1 MDDVGA
7 HSSWGYSREVLTF
20 FNALKRVVVGKPFR
34 NDRMAQT
41 LLPKRTALP
50 VFASDA
56 LSSVAYAPDEILLT
70 LALAGATAVTISP
83 WVGLAV
89 MIVMATVI
97 ASYRQNV
104 HAYPSGG
111 GDYEI
116 ANVNLG
122 KGAGLTV
129 ASALLVDYVLTVS
142 VSISAAANY
151 LATAV
156 PVLHGSQM
164 WIALT
169 GVAVLALVNLRGVRE
184 AGSFFAIPTYIFMIC
199 ILCMSAVGLVQAVT
213 GTLGQAPSAQFE
225 IVPVPAYE
233 QGLVGL
239 AGAFLLLR
247 AFSSGAAA
255 LTGVEAISNG
265 VPTFRKPKSKNAA
278 STLFLLGVVA
288 ISMLGGIMFLANATG
303 VRIVQDPATELL
315 INGQPPPADYIQ
327 NPAISQIAAT
337 IFGLASI
344 PFFLIVAAT
353 GTILVFASNTAF
365 NGFPVLASILAQ
377 DGYLPRQLRTRGDR
391 LTFSNGVLALAVA
404 SIVLIASFN
413 ADVTKLIQL
422 YIVGVFISFTASQL
436 GMIRHWGREL
446 KLVKDRAR
454 KRRIL
459 KSRTINTVGFC
470 MTLSVL
476 LIVLITKF
484 EQGAWIALLAMLV
497 LFMIMWSIHV
507 HYRNV
512 ARELAV
518 SEDTSAARALPTRV
532 HAVLL
537 VSHVRKPM
545 LRALA
550 YARASRPSQ
559 LDAIMV
565 DIDAEE
571 TATTVADWER
581 LQITVPLTVL
591 ASPYRETIRPIME
604 YVKNIRR
611 ESPRDLV
618 VVYIP
623 EYVVGKW
630 WEQLVH
636 NQTALRIKTRL
647 HFEPGV
653 MVASVPW
660 QLKSSAGA
668 RRFQELE

>member
-1 MDDVGA
+1 MSSLHSPPTFRKVGI
-7 HSSWGYSREVLTF
+7 VLTF
-20 FNALKRVVVGKPFR
+20 FNALKRVVVGRPFR
-34 NDRMAQT
+34 NDRLAHT
-41 LLPKRTALP
+41 LLPKRIALP
-50 VFASDA
+50 IFASDA

-70 LALAGATAVTISP
+70 LALAGAAAVTISP
-83 WVGLAV
+83 LVGLAV
-89 MIVMATVI
+89 MVVLITVV

-116 ANVNLG
+116 ANTNLG
-122 KGAGLTV
+122 KFAGLTV
-129 ASALLVDYVLTVS
+129 ASALLVDYVLTVA
-142 VSISAAANY
+142 VSMSSAANY
-151 LATAV
+151 LATAI
-156 PVLHGSQM
+156 PGMHGTQA
-164 WIALT
+164 WIAVI
-169 GVAVLALVNLRGVRE
+169 GVVLLALVNLRGIKE
-184 AGSFFAIPTYIFMIC
+184 AGSVFAVPTYIFMVC
-199 ILCMSAVGLVQAVT
+199 ILGMTVVGIVQAVI
-213 GTLGQAPSAQFE
+213 GHLGQAPSAHFE
-225 IVPVPAYE
+225 IIPVPEYE
-233 QGLVGL
+233 QGVVGL

-265 VPTFRKPKSKNAA
+265 VPNFRKPKSKNAA
-278 STLFLLGVVA
+278 TTLLLLGAVA
-288 ISMLGGIMFLANATG
+288 AAMLAGILYLANATG
-303 VRIVQDPATELL
+303 VHIVQDPAKEFL
-315 INGQPPPADYIQ
+315 INGQPPPADYVQ
-327 NPAISQIAAT
+327 NPAISQIAST
-337 IFGLASI
+337 IFGSGSVI
-344 PFFLIVAAT
+344 FFIIVAAT
-353 GTILVFASNTAF
+353 GVILVFASNTAF

-391 LTFSNGVLALAVA
+391 LAYSNGVIALAVGA
-404 SIVLIASFN
+404 IVLIIAFN

-436 GMIRHWGREL
+436 GMIIHWGRAL
-446 KLVKDRAR
+446 KLVKERAE
-454 KRRIL
+454 KLRII
-459 KSRTINTVGFC
+459 KSRTINTLGFC

-476 LIVLITKF
+476 VIVLITKF
-484 EQGAWIALLAMLV
+484 EQGAWIALLAMV
-497 LFMIMWSIHV
+497 FLFLIMWSIQA

-518 SEDTSAARALPTRV
+518 DEDSAPRALPTRV

-537 VSHVRKPM
+537 VSHVRKPV

-550 YARASRPSQ
+550 FARASRPSQ
-559 LDAIMV
+559 LDAITV
-565 DIDAEE
+565 DNDPEE
-571 TATTVADWER
+571 TQETINEWNK
-581 LQITVPLTVL
+581 LQIPVPLTVL
-591 ASPYRETIRPIME
+591 ASPYRETVTPIME
-604 YVKNIRR
+604 YVKNIRS

-660 QLKSSAGA
+660 QLKSSESA
-668 RRFQELE
+668 RRYQELD